1 MKLIRPAGTSI
12 ALSIAASLLASWL
25 LRRAMHVNQQGETDA
40 SGDKPRGSV
49 VLVPVVVII
58 GNTVG
63 SPVIMP
69 RGRRGLPFR
78 GGKHKHH

>member
-1 MKLIRPAGTSI
+1 MKLIRPALTSI
-12 ALSIAASLLASWL
+12 VLSITASLLASWL
-25 LRRAMHVNQQGETDA
+25 LRRAMHVDQQGDADA
-40 SGDKPRGSV
+40 SGDNPRGPV
-49 VLVPVVVII
+49 VLVPVIVVI

-63 SPVIMP
+63 SPVIVP